1 MRNIGKEIKDK
12 MLTIENLKKIEGKLV
27 VDDWYVREVAVLTH
41 NDCYF
46 FGLHNV
52 KSFGITDRC
61 TIMLERNAITQRSST
76 RVFGFPFEKAYFFI
90 CDYERTNTCG
100 TADWLADM
108 DNILKVFADLI
119 KSCHTKL

>member
-1 MRNIGKEIKDK
+1 
-12 MLTIENLKKIEGKLV
+12 MLRIENLKKIEGKHIC
-27 VDDWYVREVAVLTH
+27 DDWYVREVAELSH

-61 TIMLERNAITQRSST
+61 MIMLERNHIVQRSST
-76 RVFGFPFEKAYFFI
+76 HPDTKAYFFI
-90 CDYERTNTCG
+90 CDSKRTNTCG

-119 KSCHTKL
+119 EREHIKP

>member
-1 MRNIGKEIKDK
+1 MRNIGNETNDK

-27 VDDWYVREVAVLTH
+27 VDDWYVREVADLTH

-76 RVFGFPFEKAYFFI
+76 HPTEKAYFFI
-90 CDYERTNTCG
+90 CDSQRTNTCG
-100 TADWLADM
+100 TVDWLADM
-108 DNILKVFADLI
+108 DNMLAVMENLVLKVH
-119 KSCHTKL
+119 KKL